1 MKTGLSNR
9 REYTPELKLKIVL
22 ESLQRDTTQ
31 QAVCERY
38 GVTSGMINRWRNV
51 FKDKAAEIFLDKR
64 RAKQNSSGHEYAPDE
79 SPDEL
84 KKIIGDQAVQLEILK
99 KVPGLLD

>member
-1 MKTGLSNR
+1 MQTGLSNR

-31 QAVCERY
+31 KSVCERY

-51 FKDKAAEIFLDKR
+51 FKEKAAEIFLDKR
-64 RAKQNSSGHEYAPDE
+64 RAKQNDSGNEYAHGE

-84 KKIIGDQAVQLEILK
+84 KKIIGNQAVQLEILK